1 MFITTKWDLLEFYP
15 TVRQESKLVEKND
28 YNCIIWYT
36 DKILQFCSKTLYA
49 AVMETEEEG
58 EKHADKFE
66 TCRFKASL
74 LKTPGV
80 PNWQFLATKGIRV

>member
-1 MFITTKWDLLEFYP
+1 
-15 TVRQESKLVEKND
+15 
-28 YNCIIWYT
+28 
-36 DKILQFCSKTLYA
+36 
-49 AVMETEEEG
+49 METEEEG